1 MAAVQVFNDTLESF
15 DSIKQT
21 VSGDWS
27 TGWGVEVNHSQYAD
41 DFNNHLTNG
50 VQGLVEA
57 GITYGNNIYST
68 GQNLITTFTDGQQYV
83 ELADAAGSAALNYL
97 NDKIQRIKDAWT
109 TTTSVSVGAILGE
122 VAPYCVDFSTA
133 ISKVGERVS
142 SLVGYLLGVNGD
154 SWEDLGTNLL
164 NDVSSSLLNDPAVQS
179 SVSNLGII
187 KTFASALE
195 TVTSIVNVVNAV
207 LKILEPAFPYLEI
220 ATNLVLSMWSGGT
233 SSVEAGSKMTQT
245 VEQECQKLISL
256 LAYSLRKALYNIH
269 IEVPVLLVGA
279 LETLSVRDAM
289 AGYDS
294 EMSDWLKAIFSDEFY
309 KNTINSL
316 TWQKSISESL
326 NTIINWSSSDAS
338 QIIADMLGT
347 DDQTLLGENM
357 KNRFLSSLTV
367 NFMNNALRDARKKA
381 YIPIPGSIEWLNSA
395 DFGSM
400 MDSIL
405 GNFETPTTSTS
416 NLDKILSDDY
426 DLSPITDEESVRSV
440 SKMIYDTVA

>member
-57 GITYGNNIYST
+57 GVTYGNNIYST

-122 VAPYCVDFSTA
+122 VAPYCVDFPTA

-164 NDVSSSLLNDPAVQS
+164 NDVSSSLLNFSLSFSLASLFNTVCAS
-179 SVSNLGII
+179 S
-187 KTFASALE
+187 T
-195 TVTSIVNVVNAV
+195 
-207 LKILEPAFPYLEI
+207 I
-220 ATNLVLSMWSGGT
+220 A
-233 SSVEAGSKMTQT
+233 
-245 VEQECQKLISL
+245 
-256 LAYSLRKALYNIH
+256 
-269 IEVPVLLVGA
+269 
-279 LETLSVRDAM
+279 
-289 AGYDS
+289 
-294 EMSDWLKAIFSDEFY
+294 
-309 KNTINSL
+309 
-316 TWQKSISESL
+316 
-326 NTIINWSSSDAS
+326 
-338 QIIADMLGT
+338 
-347 DDQTLLGENM
+347 
-357 KNRFLSSLTV
+357 
-367 NFMNNALRDARKKA
+367 
-381 YIPIPGSIEWLNSA
+381 
-395 DFGSM
+395 
-400 MDSIL
+400 
-405 GNFETPTTSTS
+405 
-416 NLDKILSDDY
+416 
-426 DLSPITDEESVRSV
+426 
-440 SKMIYDTVA
+440 